1 MENRYREVGD
11 AALVAAV
18 RRGDAEAIDE
28 FLARFQEV
36 VMSQAKLLRVPP
48 PEWRTWTSD
57 LLCDVVVGLMQKT
70 GAGPRSVVAY
80 LIVAARNK
88 HRAVLRQRSLHER
101 RLEERATVLG
111 GAERVLE
118 TACSEFSVRMTYGSD
133 WEPAPLPPV
142 LDRLV
147 SAMEYAMDPGER
159 RLLSWVAQ
167 RTSFS
172 TIARMLGEQRST
184 IVKRVTRLRARLIE
198 AALRF
203 GETLGARERAD
214 LVRFLRRTGA
224 YDAAALDA
232 LARGERTVKEYPMRQ
247 TRPRRRGEEP
257 IDDRAR

>member
-1 MENRYREVGD
+1 MENRFRRVGD

-18 RRGDAEAIDE
+18 RRGETDAIDE
-28 FLARFQEV
+28 FLERFQEV

-48 PEWRTWTSD
+48 GEWRSWTSE
-57 LLCDVVVGLMQKT
+57 LLCDVVVGLIRKT
-70 GAGPRSVVAY
+70 GASPRSVVAY
-80 LIVAARNK
+80 LITAARNK
-88 HRAVLRQRSLHER
+88 HRAAQRERSLHQR
-101 RLEERATVLG
+101 RLEERATYLD
-111 GAERVLE
+111 GAERVLA
-118 TACSEFSVRMTYGSD
+118 TACSEFSVRTTYAPD

-147 SAMEYAMDPGER
+147 SAMEYSINSDEQ

-172 TIARMLGEQRST
+172 TIGRMLGEQRST
-184 IVKRVTRLRARLIE
+184 IVKRVTRLRARLVE

-203 GETLGARERAD
+203 GESLAASERGE

-232 LARGERTVKEYPMRQ
+232 LARGERQMKGYPMRQ

-257 IDDRAR
+257 IDDIAR

>member
-1 MENRYREVGD
+1 VENRFRKVGD

-18 RRGDAEAIDE
+18 RRGDPEAIDE
-28 FLARFQEV
+28 FLGRFQEV

-48 PEWRTWTSD
+48 VEWRSWTSD
-57 LLCDVVVGLMQKT
+57 LLCDVVVGLIGKT
-70 GAGPRSVVAY
+70 GASPRSVVAY
-80 LIVAARNK
+80 LITSARNR
-88 HRAVLRQRSLHER
+88 HHAVQREWALHQR
-101 RLEERATVLG
+101 RLDERATALG
-111 GAERVLE
+111 GAERVLA
-118 TACSEFSVRMTYGSD
+118 TACSEFSVRTTYAPD

-147 SAMEYAMDPGER
+147 VAMEHSITPEER

-203 GETLGARERAD
+203 GESLATRERAE

-224 YDAAALDA
+224 YDAAALEA
-232 LARGERTVKEYPMRQ
+232 LARGERQMKEYPMRQ
-247 TRPRRRGEEP
+247 TRPKRRGEEP
-257 IDDRAR
+257 IDDIAR